1 MSTVP
6 AGVAVALLGALA
18 AGAVP
23 GNVPAPPRAP
33 ARAATASQAS
43 APGAGQAAE
52 TPTADDVLRKA
63 GAYAAGYESAF
74 SLLVAEER
82 YEQRTE
88 QQDALLAGGNLSQR
102 NPGGGMGA
110 GGARQ
115 QRRVLRSEFALVRLD
130 AGGWMPF
137 RDVFE
142 VDGRKVRNRDHR
154 LASLF
159 AAPTAESFDQGAA
172 IMAESTRHNLGRVQ
186 RTINVPTL
194 ALLLVRPDL
203 ARRFRF
209 ERDGEEAVDGRVT
222 WKFAFREMTTPSLV
236 RTSRGQDLLL
246 TGTIWIDPATGIVH
260 RTSLTAADPQ
270 VRATVRVTFAR
281 DAGVDLW
288 VPVTMDEHY
297 SSPSDRDVIFCT
309 ATYSNYRK
317 FDVAGRLVP

>member
-1 MSTVP
+1 MSSVP
-6 AGVAVALLGALA
+6 VGVSVALLGMLVA
-18 AGAVP
+18 AGQTAVP
-23 GNVPAPPRAP
+23 G
-33 ARAATASQAS
+33 
-43 APGAGQAAE
+43 
-52 TPTADDVLRKA
+52 PTADEVLRRA

-88 QQDALLAGGNLSQR
+88 QPDALLAGGNLSR
-102 NPGGGMGA
+102 SNPGGGMGS

-115 QRRVLRSEFALVRLD
+115 QRRVIKSEFALVRLD

-142 VDGRKVRNRDHR
+142 VDGRKVRNRDDR

-159 AAPTAESFDQGAA
+159 KTPTTQSFDLAAA

-194 ALLLVRPDL
+194 AVLLARPDL

-209 ERDGEEAVDGRVT
+209 DRDGDEVVAGRPA
-222 WKFAFREMTTPSLV
+222 WKFAFREVTTPSLV
-236 RTSRGQDLLL
+236 RTSRGLDLLL
-246 TGTIWIDPATGIVH
+246 TGTLWIDPATGVVVQ
-260 RTSLTAADPQ
+260 TSLTAADPQ
-270 VRATVRVTFAR
+270 VRATVRVTFAH

-288 VPVTMDEHY
+288 VPATMDEHY
-297 SSPSDRDVIFCT
+297 SSPSDRDVILCT

-317 FDVAGRLVP
+317 FDAAGRLVP

>member
-6 AGVAVALLGALA
+6 VGVTVVLLAVLA
-18 AGAVP
+18 AGRSAATSGAQVP
-23 GNVPAPPRAP
+23 PSAQAP
-33 ARAATASQAS
+33 A
-43 APGAGQAAE
+43 
-52 TPTADDVLRKA
+52 ADEVLRRA
-63 GAYAAGYESAF
+63 GTYAADYESAF

-88 QQDALLAGGNLSQR
+88 QQDALLAGGNLSQS

-130 AGGWMPF
+130 GGGWMPF

-142 VDGRKVRNRDHR
+142 VDGRKVRNRDGR

-159 AAPTAESFDQGAA
+159 TAPTAQSFDQGAA

-209 ERDGEEAVDGRVT
+209 EREGEEAVDGRVT
-222 WKFAFREMTTPSLV
+222 WKFAFREVTTPSLV

-246 TGTIWIDPATGIVH
+246 SGTLWIDPATGIVH

-297 SSPSDRDVIFCT
+297 SSPSDRDVILCT
-309 ATYSNYRK
+309 ATYSNYRR